1 MAISA
6 SHTRTRFLTA
16 FLSQER
22 KLLTCIVVLLATILL
37 VLAGSIA
44 ALFFATRSQSA
55 LNETYTRNLLLARDL
70 RDQKH
75 EQIGLVPMFVIT
87 GDEAL
92 RRRLTRADQTFADTL
107 STLRARTPPG
117 PSRTILDDV
126 GELQGR
132 LLAIERDGLALRA
145 GGAPID
151 VVNTYFRTHA
161 GPASERMVGKIRQ
174 FADIASSS
182 YLIKKE
188 SNSRLLT
195 GTFIGLSAAS
205 LLCLLIVV
213 AVTVLLIREQERRG
227 ELEAARKRDLQ
238 REQEVSRARKEAVE
252 VVSHDLRSP
261 LTAIIFASEMLQDAH
276 TERPGRE
283 STLIR
288 TMFTSAHSMYQMIN
302 NLLDHA
308 KIESGSL
315 QLNRERVDVRA
326 LVDKV
331 DARFQLV
338 AARKQVGLVND
349 VSPGALNAEIDEV
362 RIEQVLSNLIGNA
375 LKFTQAGGEV
385 RISSDVGD
393 DAVEL
398 HISDTGM
405 GMTQEQAARTFD
417 RYWQAKETASLGS
430 GLGLAISK
438 AIVDAHQGQ
447 ISVQSTP
454 GEGSVFS
461 VRLPLVTA

>member
-1 MAISA
+1 MASI
-6 SHTRTRFLTA
+6 
-16 FLSQER
+16 
-22 KLLTCIVVLLATILL
+22 IVLLAAIVLM
-37 VLAGSIA
+37 LAGSVA

-75 EQIGLVPMFVIT
+75 EQIGLVPMVVMT
-87 GDEAL
+87 GDQAL
-92 RRRLTRADQTFADTL
+92 HLRLARADQAFADTL
-107 STLRARTPPG
+107 DTLRARTPFG
-117 PSRTILDDV
+117 PSRTILDEIDA
-126 GELQGR
+126 LQGK
-132 LLAIERDGLALRA
+132 LLTIEHDGLVLRA

-161 GPASERMVGKIRQ
+161 GPASELMVGKIRQ
-174 FADIASSS
+174 FADNASSS
-182 YLIKKE
+182 YLARKD

-195 GTFIGLSAAS
+195 GTFVGLSAVS
-205 LLCLLIVV
+205 FLCLLIVV
-213 AVTVLLIREQERRG
+213 AVVALLIREQEHRR
-227 ELEAARKRDLQ
+227 ELEAARERDLQ

-261 LTAIIFASEMLQDAH
+261 LTAIIFASEMLQDAPV
-276 TERPGRE
+276 ERPAKE

-315 QLNRERVDVRA
+315 VLNRQPVDLRT
-326 LVDKV
+326 LVDIV

-349 VSPGALNAEIDEV
+349 VSAGALNAVVDEA

-375 LKFTQAGGEV
+375 LKFTQAGGQV
-385 RISSDVGD
+385 RISSEVRD
-393 DAVEL
+393 DSIEL
-398 HISDTGM
+398 HVSDTGM
-405 GMTQEQAARTFD
+405 GMTQEQAAHTFE

-438 AIVDAHQGQ
+438 AIVDAHHGR
-447 ISVQSTP
+447 ISVRSTP

-461 VRLPLVTA
+461 VRLPLVVA